1 MGRRGHGDPGLS
13 GSARLMGGRRRQ
25 SGLIL
30 LLLVMSGCGGY
41 NTYAPV
47 RDSTSPRVNRGT
59 GIYIVQRGDTLF
71 SVAWQYGLEVQAVAA
86 WNRISP
92 PYTIYPGQKISLNPP
107 PGRGYAAP
115 MNPPSPPSTSAASN
129 AARAPIRPAPPSAV
143 AKTPSPTIST
153 SVPQTV
159 ATGPVHWQWP
169 ATGPILR
176 TFDGD
181 SSGKKGVLIGG
192 VQDSPVRAAAS
203 GWVVYAGS
211 GLVGYGRLIILKHN
225 DTYLSA
231 YGHNRNL
238 LVKEGDEVRSG
249 QVIAHMGSSGTNRTQ
264 LHFEIRRN
272 GKPVDPLSYLPRR

>member
-1 MGRRGHGDPGLS
+1 MGRCCHCDSGLS
-13 GSARLMGGRRRQ
+13 GSARLMGGRRFQ
-25 SGLIL
+25 SGLMLIL
-30 LLLVMSGCGGY
+30 LLMLGSCGG

-47 RDSTSPRVNRGT
+47 RDRTTAQTSRNT
-59 GIYIVQRGDTLF
+59 GVYVVRRGDTLF
-71 SVAWQYGLEVQAVAA
+71 SVAWQYGLEYQAVAA
-86 WNRISP
+86 WNRIPP

-107 PGRGYAAP
+107 AGRGYAAAP
-115 MNPPSPPSTSAASN
+115 KPATKESKAPVRSSPPA
-129 AARAPIRPAPPSAV
+129 AV
-143 AKTPSPTIST
+143 AKAP
-153 SVPQTV
+153 PQSAPQPAV
-159 ATGPVHWQWP
+159 SGPVRWQWP

-176 TFDGD
+176 SYDGGN
-181 SSGKKGVLIGG
+181 SGKKGVLIGG
-192 VQDSPVRAAAS
+192 AEDSPVRAAAG

-238 LVKEGDEVRSG
+238 LVKEGDEVRAG
-249 QVIAHMGSSGTNRTQ
+249 QVIAHMGSTGTNRTQ

>member
-1 MGRRGHGDPGLS
+1 
-13 GSARLMGGRRRQ
+13 MGGRRRQ
-25 SGLIL
+25 AGLIL
-30 LLLVMSGCGGY
+30 PLLLVLSGCGGY
-41 NTYAPV
+41 TYAPV
-47 RDSTSPRVNRGT
+47 RDSTAPLSRGS
-59 GIYIVQRGDTLF
+59 GIYLVQRGDTLF
-71 SVAWQYGLEVQAVAA
+71 SVAWQYGLEYQAVAA
-86 WNRISP
+86 WNGIPP

-107 PGRGYAAP
+107 VGRGYAGP
-115 MNPPSPPSTSAASN
+115 KNPPAPPASN
-129 AARAPIRPAPPSAV
+129 NARVPTRPAPPSAV
-143 AKTPSPTIST
+143 PRTPSST
-153 SVPQTV
+153 RSTPVPQPV
-159 ATGPVHWQWP
+159 ASGPVHWQWP

-181 SSGKKGVLIGG
+181 TSGKKGVLIGG
-192 VQDSPVRAAAS
+192 AQDSPVRAAAS
-203 GWVVYAGS
+203 GRVVYAGS

-238 LVKEGDEVRSG
+238 LVKEGNEVRSG

>member
-1 MGRRGHGDPGLS
+1 MGRCCHSDPGLS
-13 GSARLMGGRRRQ
+13 GSARLMGGRRFQ

-30 LLLVMSGCGGY
+30 TLLLLLGSCGGY

-47 RDSTSPRVNRGT
+47 RDRTTTQPSRNT
-59 GIYIVQRGDTLF
+59 GVYVVQRGDTLF
-71 SVAWQYGLEVQAVAA
+71 SVAWQYGLEFQAVAA
-86 WNRISP
+86 WNRIPP

-107 PGRGYAAP
+107 AGRGYAAAP
-115 MNPPSPPSTSAASN
+115 KPAASVSK
-129 AARAPIRPAPPSAV
+129 APVRSAPPAAV
-143 AKTPSPTIST
+143 AKVP
-153 SVPQTV
+153 PQTV
-159 ATGPVHWQWP
+159 PQPAASGPVRWQWP

-176 TFDGD
+176 RFDGD
-181 SSGKKGVLIGG
+181 NSGKKGVLIGG
-192 VQDSPVRAAAS
+192 AQDSPVRAAS
-203 GWVVYAGS
+203 GGWVVYAGS

-238 LVKEGDEVRSG
+238 LVKEGDEVRAG
-249 QVIAHMGSSGTNRTQ
+249 QVIAHMGSTGTNRTQ